1 MKLRISIAY
10 DCLNIFVYVVL
21 LLISYLVDFCQ
32 NLAADNRE
40 QVIMTGI
47 LPCMKELVSDSNTHV
62 KSALASVIMGL
73 SPVLGKDK

>member
-1 MKLRISIAY
+1 MKLRISIDY
-10 DCLNIFVYVVL
+10 DCLNICLCGY